1 MTFLYRNIHTCG
13 NDGDGRGW
21 LQPKVEELLE
31 GHLGL
36 KEDVT
41 LGHQRR
47 HRALGPG
54 LQDRA
59 VTGTQAGPR
68 HTEGLLKLSQASD
81 LCLRCREEH
90 SWGEPHLCKPPPFL
104 LGWTSAPSTS
114 EILRWSRFQIWILF
128 CCPHG
133 HWDVGEGSKC

>member
-1 MTFLYRNIHTCG
+1 M
-13 NDGDGRGW
+13 
-21 LQPKVEELLE
+21 PS
-31 GHLGL
+31 
-36 KEDVT
+36 
-41 LGHQRR
+41 GHQRL

-104 LGWTSAPSTS
+104 LGWTSAPLDPRVSQVVPFPNLDS
-114 EILRWSRFQIWILF
+114 LLLPLDPGMWGR
-128 CCPHG
+128 
-133 HWDVGEGSKC
+133 DVGVDEEEGIWMRHKGR

>member
-1 MTFLYRNIHTCG
+1 M
-13 NDGDGRGW
+13 
-21 LQPKVEELLE
+21 EELLE
-31 GHLGL
+31 DHLGL
-36 KEDVT
+36 KEDVPS
-41 LGHQRR
+41 GHQRL

-104 LGWTSAPSTS
+104 LGWTSAPLDPRVSQVVPFPNLDS
-114 EILRWSRFQIWILF
+114 LLLPLDPGMWGR
-128 CCPHG
+128 
-133 HWDVGEGSKC
+133 DVGVDEEEGIWMRHKGR